1 MASEKRFADC
11 FGSPTSK
18 IPTVDLLQGTACR
31 SHGLAG
37 SNTPTADRHPRM
49 GRCAILVVLL
59 AAGTTG
65 LTTGC
70 KDGPMYALK
79 TINPYFTMRQW
90 ARDEEIGVTD
100 HVRRKELMS
109 LVKTMPNL
117 PPERQQFWS
126 THLEQIFAN
135 DESPEMRR
143 LAVVAAGKSS
153 DPAMLKLIE
162 KGLDDDVIKVRM
174 ESCRALGYRRE
185 EEATRLLAETIGK
198 SQNKDVRHAAIT
210 ALAEHPGQI
219 AINSLKLALE
229 DRDPATQSLV
239 MGALRQNTGKDFG
252 DDPETWIAGLDGKD
266 VVEKPRGVFGSY
278 F

>member
-1 MASEKRFADC
+1 
-11 FGSPTSK
+11 
-18 IPTVDLLQGTACR
+18 
-31 SHGLAG
+31 
-37 SNTPTADRHPRM
+37 M
-49 GRCAILVVLL
+49 GHRAILVVLL

-100 HVRRKELMS
+100 HQRRQELLS

-126 THLEQIFAN
+126 KHLEQIFDH
-135 DESPEMRR
+135 DESAEMRR
-143 LAVVAAGKSS
+143 LALVAAGKSS
-153 DPAMLKLIE
+153 DPAMLKLLE
-162 KGLDDDVIKVRM
+162 KGLEDDVIKVRM

-185 EEATRLLAETIGK
+185 DQATRLLAETIGK
-198 SQNKDVRHAAIT
+198 SQNQDVRHAAIA
-210 ALAEHPGQI
+210 ALAEHPSQV
-219 AINSLKLALE
+219 AIDSLKLALE

-239 MGALRQNTGKDFG
+239 IGALRQNTGKDFG
-252 DDPETWIAGLDGKD
+252 DDPQIWIAGLDGKE
-266 VVEKPRGVFGSY
+266 VQEKPRGVFGSY